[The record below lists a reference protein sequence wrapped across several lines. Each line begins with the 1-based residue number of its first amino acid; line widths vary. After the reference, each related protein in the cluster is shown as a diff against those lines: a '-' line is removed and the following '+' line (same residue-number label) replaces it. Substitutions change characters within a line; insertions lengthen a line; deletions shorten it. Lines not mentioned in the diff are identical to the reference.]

1 LKSPTDSHHPS
12 CIKGGKNKRKRKK
25 ADIRGGYLENPDIR
39 PILVSTTAMY
49 RRKKK
54 MRLRKNLTSRPL
66 GTMCQC
72 KDEV

>member
-1 LKSPTDSHHPS
+1 MK
-12 CIKGGKNKRKRKK
+12 KKK

-39 PILVSTTAMY
+39 PTLVSTTAMY

-54 MRLRKNLTSRPL
+54 MRLSKNLTSRSL